1 MVFLP
6 QNFQPAMSKHPL
18 RILAFFALMVSVL
31 GSYAQETQPVLQWY
45 SWSEGTAKAA
55 KENKK
60 ILLYVYTATCG
71 WCRKMENETFQNAK
85 VAALARTDFV
95 PVKLNAA
102 DNSELEFKG
111 KTYRFVH
118 SSGQR
123 GYNALA
129 AKMLDG
135 RLSFPSIVFL
145 DEAQDILQSFA
156 GYKPV
161 EEFLPIAVYY
171 GGDYFKTMPW
181 SAFQKKY
188 ESQH

>member
-1 MVFLP
+1 
-6 QNFQPAMSKHPL
+6 MSKHPL
-18 RILAFFALMVSVL
+18 RILAFCALMASVRVSH
-31 GSYAQETQPVLQWY
+31 AQETQPALQWY

-60 ILLYVYTATCG
+60 ILLYVYTSTCG
-71 WCRKMENETFQNAK
+71 WCRKMETETFQNAK
-85 VAALARTDFV
+85 VAELARSSFV

-111 KTYRFVH
+111 KTYRFV

-123 GYNALA
+123 GYNTLA
-129 AKMLDG
+129 AKVLDG
-135 RLSFPSIVFL
+135 RLSFPSIVFM
-145 DEAQDILQSFA
+145 DEAQEVLQSFA